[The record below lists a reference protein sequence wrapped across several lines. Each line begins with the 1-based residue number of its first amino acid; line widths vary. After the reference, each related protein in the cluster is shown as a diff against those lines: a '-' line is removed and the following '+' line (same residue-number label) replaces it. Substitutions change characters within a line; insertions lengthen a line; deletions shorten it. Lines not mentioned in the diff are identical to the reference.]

1 MASIIVSLSSLLPF
15 ERGESVAFGKSFLWK
30 NTFIS
35 NFAILLPCAIVPLM
49 FGSLTFKAWSKSC
62 WYKKTLVPGTSSTIW
77 NNRYVKYALSRYTE
91 KKISINSIST
101 LILRVY
107 LEPYNGI
114 LCWTFLTIFKKN
126 PLKDTLSLDHI
137 VYRHPQMKKKKK
149 KKSSLFNL
157 RPLMLQLPQ
166 GFDITLPYAMHMF
179 D

>member
-1 MASIIVSLSSLLPF
+1 MIVSLSSLLPF

-91 KKISINSIST
+91 KNIHKFNININIKSLPWTILWYT
-101 LILRVY
+101 LL
-107 LEPYNGI
+107 NFSDN
-114 LCWTFLTIFKKN
+114 FLKN
-126 PLKDTLSLDHI
+126 PLKDTLSLDHM
-137 VYRHPQMKKKKK
+137 VYRHPQMKKKE

-157 RPLMLQLPQ
+157 RLLMLQLPQ
-166 GFDITLPYAMHMF
+166 GFDITLPYAMHRF